1 MDDFSLANQLLI
13 LSAGR
18 RPAWRAQTVSDDVL
32 NPPAAASD
40 GVALS
45 DAVVAGVRIDLR
57 EDVAFRTVR
66 VTFPTVDLAANI
78 TVTIAGTGVTVNGP
92 FANRAAIVDALVTAI
107 NADGTVGPLVAATYE
122 GTPHDTLLLTGRSSA
137 DYSVTASSSAG
148 GTFAYAGDAA
158 SATAVLF
165 AIDHDTTGLLDDRW
179 AKVEGISYSVDQK
192 GLSDR
197 IVCGGYDQLYVQITG
212 VQRVTNDNAAIVMTP
227 AIHVG
232 PCGTE

>member
-66 VTFPTVDLAANI
+66 VTFPTLDLAANI

-92 FANRAAIVDALVTAI
+92 FADRAAIVDALVTAI

-122 GTPHDTLLLTGRSSA
+122 GTPHDTLLLTGRSST

-158 SATAVLF
+158 SATAVLY
-165 AIDHDTTGLLDDRW
+165 AIDHDTTGLLEDRW
-179 AKVEGISYSVDQK
+179 AKISNYTVDQK
-192 GLSDR
+192 GISAR
-197 IVCGGYDQLYVQITG
+197 QVCGGYDQLYVQLTG
-212 VQRVTNDNAAIVMTP
+212 VQRVTNDNSAIVMTP
-227 AIHVG
+227 AIHIG

>member
-66 VTFPTVDLAANI
+66 VTFPTLDLAANI
-78 TVTIAGTGVTVNGP
+78 TVTIAGTGVVVNGP
-92 FANRAAIVDALVTAI
+92 FADRAAIVDALVTAI
-107 NADGTVGPLVAATYE
+107 NADGTVGPLVSATYE

-158 SATAVLF
+158 SATAVLY
-165 AIDHDTTGLLDDRW
+165 AIDHDTTGLLEDRW
-179 AKVEGISYSVDQK
+179 AKISNYTVDQK
-192 GLSDR
+192 GISAR
-197 IVCGGYDQLYVQITG
+197 QVCGGYDQLYVQLTG
-212 VQRVTNDNAAIVMTP
+212 VQRVTNDNSAIVMTP
-227 AIHVG
+227 AIHIG

>member
-18 RPAWRAQTVSDDVL
+18 RPAWRVQTVSDDVL

-40 GVALS
+40 GVTLS
-45 DAVVAGVRIDLR
+45 DAVVAGIRIDLR

-66 VTFPTVDLAANI
+66 VTFPTLDLAANI
-78 TVTIAGTGVTVNGP
+78 TVTIAGTGVVVNGP
-92 FANRAAIVDALVTAI
+92 FADKAAIVDALVTAI
-107 NADGTVGPLVAATYE
+107 AADGTVGPLVAVTYE
-122 GTPHDTLLLTGRSSA
+122 GTPHDTLLITGKSST

-158 SATAVLF
+158 SATAVVF
-165 AIDHDTTGLLDDRW
+165 GVDHDTTGLLEDRW
-179 AKVEGISYSVDQK
+179 ALVEGISYSITQK

-197 IVCGGYDQLYVQITG
+197 VVCGGYDRLYVQVTG
-212 VQRVTNDNAAIVMTP
+212 VQRVTNDNAAIVLSPT
-227 AIHVG
+227 IHIG